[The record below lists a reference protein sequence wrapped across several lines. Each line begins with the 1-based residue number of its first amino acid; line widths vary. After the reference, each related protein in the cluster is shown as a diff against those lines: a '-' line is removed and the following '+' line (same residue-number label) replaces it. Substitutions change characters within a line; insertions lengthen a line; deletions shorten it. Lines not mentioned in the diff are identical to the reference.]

1 MVDALAVR
9 ERKAP
14 GRLDGVGI
22 GRCLERRAD
31 QVIDD
36 VERELSQTVINA
48 AIACLLFLVRRPPLR
63 RSEWIVARW
72 PLQRGAIERLVMDES
87 AELLFVCA
95 IS

>member
-1 MVDALAVR
+1 MIRVDRDRQNRERVGQLQGATAERAGAVDALAVL

-36 VERELSQTVINA
+36 VERELSQS
-48 AIACLLFLVRRPPLR
+48 LSGHFRPDYK
-63 RSEWIVARW
+63 V
-72 PLQRGAIERLVMDES
+72 
-87 AELLFVCA
+87 F
-95 IS
+95 